1 MSVKLE
7 LEEHEW
13 EAIIRFVHK
22 KMDADAAAEYDQK
35 MRAWSTQVFNFLMK
49 ENEE

>member
-13 EAIIRFVHK
+13 EAIIQLVHK
-22 KMDADAAAEYDQK
+22 KMDADAAAEYDRK
-35 MRAWSTQVFNFLMK
+35 MRAWSTQVFDFLME
-49 ENEE
+49 ENV